1 MEITIATNKPATA
14 SFVFSLDNSKQLSL
28 PILYFGDIFELI
40 IEAGDGVGGLAEF
53 AGRADVILE
62 AGVGIPASRELY
74 ASTSL
79 NYSSNG
85 LYTGIFELN
94 TTALTNA
101 MAGESTI
108 SAWLEVN
115 ASYFGGDKQTLLQM
129 PVKINNQLIA

>member
-14 SFVFSLDNSKQLSL
+14 SFVFSLDNAKPLSL
-28 PILYFGDIFELI
+28 PTLYFGDIFELT
-40 IEAGDGVGGLAEF
+40 IEAGDGLGRLAEF

-62 AGVGIPASRELY
+62 AGVGLPASRELY

-79 NYSSNG
+79 NYSSAG

-94 TTALTNA
+94 TTALSDA
-101 MAGESTI
+101 IAGESTI
-108 SAWLEVN
+108 SVWLEVN